1 MEMGIIGFAVWSMAA
16 LIFVG
21 IGISSRKSVEPVGF
35 FSNVKP
41 PKEKDVKQYNKA
53 VSTIWIVFAVVFE
66 ILGIPILV
74 FEQNSPV
81 FLVVVLGVVVLLIG
95 IIIAYFK
102 VEAKYR
108 E

>member
-1 MEMGIIGFAVWSMAA
+1 MGIIAFAVWSIVA
-16 LIFVG
+16 LTFAI
-21 IGISSRKSVEPVGF
+21 IGISSRKSAEPVGF

-41 PKEKDVKQYNKA
+41 PKVKDVKQYNKA

-81 FLVVVLGVVVLLIG
+81 FLVVILGVAALLIG

-102 VEAKYR
+102 VEAKYK

>member
-1 MEMGIIGFAVWSMAA
+1 MQSGVWQHLS
-16 LIFVG
+16 LSELG
-21 IGISSRKSVEPVGF
+21 SRPGSL

-41 PKEKDVKQYNKA
+41 PKVKDVKQYNKA
-53 VSTIWIVFAVVFE
+53 VSTIWIVFAVVLE

>member
-1 MEMGIIGFAVWSMAA
+1 MEMGIIAFAVWSIVA
-16 LIFVG
+16 LTFAI
-21 IGISSRKSVEPVGF
+21 IGISSRKSAEPVGF

-41 PKEKDVKQYNKA
+41 PKVKDVKQYNKA

-81 FLVVVLGVVVLLIG
+81 FLVVILGVAALLIG

-102 VEAKYR
+102 VEAKYK

>member
-1 MEMGIIGFAVWSMAA
+1 MEMGI
-16 LIFVG
+16 
-21 IGISSRKSVEPVGF
+21 
-35 FSNVKP
+35 
-41 PKEKDVKQYNKA
+41 
-53 VSTIWIVFAVVFE
+53 IVFAVVFE
-66 ILGIPILV
+66 ILGIPILF